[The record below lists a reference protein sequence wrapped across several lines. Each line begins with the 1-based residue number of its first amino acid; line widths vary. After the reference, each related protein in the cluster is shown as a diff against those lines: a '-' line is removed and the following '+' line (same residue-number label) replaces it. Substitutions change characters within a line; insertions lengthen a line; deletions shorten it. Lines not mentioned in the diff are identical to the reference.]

1 MLGAYRIERF
11 LGSGSMGE
19 VFEAL
24 DTGLAR
30 VVAVK
35 MLSTRHRDNAE
46 LRARFLR
53 EGRAVAAIAHPHVVS
68 VFATGMHG
76 DLPYIAMELL
86 AGVDLGTHVERHGP
100 LSASAA
106 AAATRDAAMGL
117 AAASAAGIIH
127 RDVKPSNLVR
137 LHNGAIKVTDFGLAK
152 PKDPGREPALTG
164 MGVVVGTPDYI
175 APEQARGEP
184 LDERCDIYALGGTL
198 FFLLTG
204 RPPFRTG
211 VASEDKYLKVVA
223 RHLRDPAPDPR
234 QFRPDVPA
242 DLAALCRQLMAKDPA
257 ERPRY
262 DALIATLDAMATRY
276 AAAPAATAA
285 PGATTPAATAP
296 LAAAPVAMATPVVVH
311 REAASSQSDDWQAS
325 SASLFAPAPRWPRW
339 IWPLTALAIAV
350 FASGLWAYAS
360 RPTRPPLDALA
371 SERAII
377 TLGGKPVAIDVA
389 PVTSAA
395 YRAVVADAP
404 AAPDETS
411 VTNVSYTQA
420 RAFAEALGK
429 RLATREELAAAAEKI
444 APPPD
449 ALWEW
454 VASEAPR
461 RTIIRGLA
469 GKEIADEPRADV
481 TFRLAQD
488 LPAVAQP

>member
-1 MLGAYRIERF
+1 MSALEPGTMLGAYRIERF

-137 LHNGAIKVTDFGLAK
+137 LHNGSIKVTDFGLAK

-234 QFRPDVPA
+234 QYRPDVPA

-262 DALIATLDAMATRY
+262 DELIATLDAMATRY
-276 AAAPAATAA
+276 AAASPTATPPAPVTK
-285 PGATTPAATAP
+285 
-296 LAAAPVAMATPVVVH
+296 APVAMAASTENLRQPAPATSGDWS
-311 REAASSQSDDWQAS
+311 EAAD
-325 SASLFAPAPRWPRW
+325 SLYVAAPRWPRW
-339 IWPLTALAIAV
+339 IWPLTVFSVAV
-350 FASGLWAYAS
+350 FVSGLWAYAS
-360 RPTRPPLDALA
+360 RPAHAPIDELA
-371 SERAII
+371 SSRTII
-377 TLGGKPVAIDVA
+377 TVGGKQVAVEVA
-389 PVTSAA
+389 PVTTAA

-404 AAPDETS
+404 AAPDEQP
-411 VTNVSYTQA
+411 VTNISYTQA
-420 RAFAEALGK
+420 RAFAEASGK
-429 RLATREELAAAAEKI
+429 RLATRDELAAAADKI
-444 APPPD
+444 AAPPGM
-449 ALWEW
+449 LWEW

-461 RTIIRGLA
+461 RTIIRGLTS
-469 GKEIADEPRADV
+469 KEVPDDPRPDV

-488 LPAVAQP
+488 VSAAAKP